1 MNKDNIK
8 TKSNTSFISK
18 IVPWGNSNGLRLSK
32 EVLRLSGMSVGDKV
46 SLTVTDKNQIIIEHL
61 PTADDGSLAYLF
73 RNYKPDG
80 KRVPLTYFGEPVGNE
95 FGANL

>member
-1 MNKDNIK
+1 M
-8 TKSNTSFISK
+8 
-18 IVPWGNSNGLRLSK
+18 
-32 EVLRLSGMSVGDKV
+32 
-46 SLTVTDKNQIIIEHL
+46 TVTDKNQIIIEHL

-80 KRVPLTYFGEPVGNE
+80 KRVPLTDFGEPVGNE